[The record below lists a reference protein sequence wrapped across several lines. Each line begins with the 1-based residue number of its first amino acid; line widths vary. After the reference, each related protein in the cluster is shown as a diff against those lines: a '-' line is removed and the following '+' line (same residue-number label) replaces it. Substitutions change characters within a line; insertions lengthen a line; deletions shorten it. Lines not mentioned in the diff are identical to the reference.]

1 MYHFTVN
8 DIISGTGAT
17 LIGKPISEIGNSEI
31 TELAY
36 DSRKIIHADKTLFMA
51 LVTSNGNGHR
61 YIQSAYEK
69 GVRYFL
75 VSEIPDRHQYND
87 CIFLQTHDTLSAL
100 QQFATRHRQA
110 FKGKILALT
119 GSNGKTTIKEWLHF
133 LLSPEIKLTASP
145 GSYNSVLGI
154 PLSILMLSQNDTLG
168 IIETGISEPGEMKNA
183 QDWVKPDYGI
193 LTNIGT
199 SHLENF
205 IDKTQLLNEKLSLFK
220 KADYFIYRSDNELIK
235 TAVKN
240 LFPDVQGIPWH
251 TSEDI
256 HGYQIAVKEKNS
268 DGCDIAITS
277 KDKQTIFH
285 IPFSDDASIENACHC
300 AVFCLQQ
307 NLMNT
312 DVIERFAQLRQVDM
326 RLQMVGGLNNC
337 TLLNDSYTSDI
348 PSLRIAL
355 EALALLPGLKERS
368 VILTDM
374 RLRGK
379 PALTV
384 YTESANLLKSY
395 QPQKIIL
402 IGKEISHHKDLFSGQ
417 VFHYD
422 STEDFIT
429 LFPTSSFQSEAI
441 LIKGTREF
449 KTERIVEML
458 EQKRHETVLEV
469 NLDALAHNVAYYRK
483 TAGPN
488 VKVMAMVKAFSYG
501 TGSIEIANHLKYR
514 NVDYLAVAYTD
525 EGAELRRAGIDLPIM
540 VMNPGQ
546 PAVNMLL
553 EHRLEPEIFN
563 FRSLHYLMEELSRRS
578 ESYVLPVHIKIDTG
592 MHRLGFS
599 PEDALLAA
607 KKIKAYPHMRI
618 ASVFSHLAS
627 AEDADDDKFTSQ
639 QISVFKKT
647 CDAIS
652 DITQYPFIRHIA
664 NSAGAARHAD
674 SRFDMVRMGI
684 AMYGIS
690 PYYTT
695 ELQSVLRLKTSVTQV
710 REIKAGESV
719 GYNRAG
725 KVERD
730 SLIATIPMGYAD
742 GFRRSLGLGNGQVH
756 INGNLYPVI
765 GKVCMD
771 MTMIDITG
779 SNIQEGDEVI
789 IFGPEYSVEE
799 MAKKCGTISYEILT
813 GISPRVK
820 RVYLKE

>member
-1 MYHFTVN
+1 MYHFTIN
-8 DIISGTGAT
+8 DIISGTDA
-17 LIGKPISEIGNSEI
+17 IVVGKPVLEIEDSDI

-51 LVTSNGNGHR
+51 LVTPNGNGHH

-75 VSEIPDRHQYND
+75 VSEIPNLDQYPD
-87 CIFLQTHDTLSAL
+87 CTFLQTADTLSAL
-100 QQFATRHRQA
+100 QLFATRHRQA

-119 GSNGKTTIKEWLHF
+119 GSSGKTTIKEWLHF
-133 LLSPEIKLTASP
+133 LLSPEMKLTASP

-154 PLSILMLSQNDTLG
+154 PLSILMLSKNDALG

-183 QDWVKPDYGI
+183 QTWVQPDYGI

-205 IDKTQLLNEKLSLFK
+205 IDRTQLLNEKLSLFK
-220 KADYFIYRSDNELIK
+220 NADYFIYRSDDASTKAAAEKSFAQKQLIS
-235 TAVKN
+235 
-240 LFPDVQGIPWH
+240 WH
-251 TSEDI
+251 TSSDLN
-256 HGYQIAVKEKNS
+256 GYRIEIEEKYG
-268 DGCDIAITS
+268 DGRHITITS
-277 KDKQTIFH
+277 NGKQTTFH
-285 IPFSDDASIENACHC
+285 VPFSDEASIENACHC
-300 AVFCLQQ
+300 AIFCLQQ
-307 NLMNT
+307 SLMNE
-312 DVIERFAQLRQVDM
+312 DVIQRFSQLRQVDM

-337 TLLNDSYTSDI
+337 TILNDSYTSDI
-348 PSLRIAL
+348 SSLRIAL

-379 PALTV
+379 PALAV
-384 YTESANLLKSY
+384 YTEAANLLTSY
-395 QPQKIIL
+395 HPQKTIL
-402 IGKEISHHKDLFSGQ
+402 IGKEISQHKDLFSGE
-417 VFHYD
+417 VSHYE

-429 LFPTSSFQSEAI
+429 LFPTSSFHSEAI

-488 VKVMAMVKAFSYG
+488 VKIMAMVKAFSYG

-563 FRSLHYLMEELSRRS
+563 FRSLHYLMEELGRRS
-578 ESYVLPVHIKIDTG
+578 ESYELPVHIKIDTG

-607 KKIKAYPHMRI
+607 QEITAYPHMKI

-627 AEDADDDKFTSQ
+627 AEDADDDAFSEH
-639 QISVFKKT
+639 QISIFKKT

-652 DITQYPFIRHIA
+652 NITKHPFIRHIA

-674 SRFDMVRMGI
+674 ARFDMIRMGI

-695 ELQSVLRLKTSVTQV
+695 ELRSVLRLKTSVTQI

-742 GFRRSLGLGNGQVH
+742 GFRRSLGLGNGQVY

-771 MTMIDITG
+771 MTMIDVTG
-779 SNIQEGDEVI
+779 SNIQEGNEVV

-799 MAKKCGTISYEILT
+799 VAKKCGTIAYEILT